1 MSAKFRRRR
10 RSSADVL
17 PARAAVFSWVTN
29 VRYNTGRSLRC
40 ALHFLPFVLSALA
53 FSCHA
58 AGDDLKKQ
66 AYEVI
71 DRNAAATA
79 IVGDSLFYFGEL
91 GMQEHESA
99 NFLKQTLEGIG
110 FKVEVGGAGMPTN
123 VWAQWGSGKPKIVIV
138 TEIDALPE
146 GSQDPDS
153 FPRKPLVAGAPGH
166 MEGHNVHGA
175 VAVAAAFALK
185 QTMERNKLPGTVAIS
200 FGPAEEQLIS
210 RPFLVRAGYFKDAD
224 AAILVHIGDNMR
236 TTFGLRNYAAI
247 SAKFTF
253 HGKTAHGAVAPWEA
267 KDALDAVELMSIG
280 FDKLR
285 EHLKPTYRG
294 HRVITNGGIQPNIIP
309 DLAQIWWYVRD
320 STGPAAKENFD
331 KLVNIGKGAA
341 LMTGTTMDMEFV
353 ASAWPQL
360 SNKAMAE
367 AIQQNID
374 AVGLPQWSDEDV
386 KFAKDFQTSLGL
398 KPVGLATQP
407 VKFGAAQQ
415 SYSSNDSGD
424 VTWNVPTGSLDFA
437 AGIPG
442 VSPHN
447 WQAAVGKTGP
457 IAHKGA
463 LAGAKVLAG
472 SILDLLISPELL
484 ERVKAQFRE
493 DTGGIEYVSLMPP
506 EAKPPLDMNR
516 EMMERVRPEMRK
528 QYLNKIPQF
537 K

>member
-1 MSAKFRRRR
+1 MR
-10 RSSADVL
+10 RSC
-17 PARAAVFSWVTN
+17 AAVIAVLLF
-29 VRYNTGRSLRC
+29 TGQCYAASDEQKK
-40 ALHFLPFVLSALA
+40 HA
-53 FSCHA
+53 F
-58 AGDDLKKQ
+58 
-66 AYEVI
+66 EVI
-71 DRNAAATA
+71 DRNAEATA

-99 NFLKQTLEGIG
+99 KFLKQTLEGIG

-146 GSQDPDS
+146 GSQDPLS
-153 FPRKPLVAGAPGH
+153 FPRKPLVQGAPGH
-166 MEGHNVHGA
+166 MEGHNTHGA
-175 VAVAAAFALK
+175 VAVAAAYALK
-185 QTMERNKLPGTVAIS
+185 QTMERYKLPGTIALS

-224 AAILVHIGDNMR
+224 AAILIHIGDNMR

-253 HGKTAHGAVAPWEA
+253 HGKTAHGAVAPWEG

-285 EHLKPTYRG
+285 EHLRPTYRG
-294 HRVITNGGIQPNIIP
+294 HRTITMGGIQPNIIP

-360 SNKAMAE
+360 GNKVMAE
-367 AIQQNID
+367 AIQKNID
-374 AVGLPQWSDEDV
+374 AVGLPKWSDDEV
-386 KFAKDFQTSLGL
+386 KFAKDFQASLGL
-398 KPVGLATQP
+398 KQIGLNTQP
-407 VKFGAAQQ
+407 LKFGAAQQ

-424 VTWNVPTGSLDFA
+424 VTWNVPTGTLDFS
-437 AGIPG
+437 AGIPL
-442 VSPHN
+442 VTPHN
-447 WQAAVGKTGP
+447 WQAAVGKTNS
-457 IAHKGA
+457 IAHKGEV
-463 LAGAKVLAG
+463 AGAKVLAG
-472 SILDLLISPELL
+472 SILDLLTTPELL
-484 ERVKAQFRE
+484 ERVKVQFRE
-493 DTGGIEYVSLMPP
+493 DTKGVEYFSLMPP

-528 QYLNKIPQF
+528 QYLNKVPQF
-537 K
+537 N